1 MIVSKSFKYNPDKRP
16 KVHEWMN
23 ALQESGKDFS
33 ESVRRLIEGDNRDR
47 ELLRADIE
55 TLKRLIINIQSSKVV
70 SSGQEAALQEIGEV
84 IEQIAEQPE
93 VKGVNIAAMK
103 NRYKI

>member
-1 MIVSKSFKYNPDKRP
+1 MIVSKSFKYDPEKRP
-16 KVHEWMN
+16 KVHSWMT

-47 ELLRADIE
+47 EQLRQDIE
-55 TLKRLIINIQSSKVV
+55 TLKRLIMNIQSSKVV

-84 IEQIAEQPE
+84 VEQIAAAPE
-93 VKGVNIAAMK
+93 IKEVNISAMK